1 VTFSDG
7 HYSRAFVVRLCD
19 NICAMKYYEEHEK
32 AYRDLING
40 GFVGWGKKKDIAELF
55 DFSFKQP
62 LQDALLLYEGGGSKI
77 VLDLGCG
84 TGPVSLFC
92 SQNGYQTTGVD
103 VSQTAVSKAYELAKE
118 LGLSSKFICG
128 DFVNGLTSLP
138 RFSIIIDSSFLH
150 CIVFDEDRAKCLSR
164 IYDLLEPGGI
174 FILHTMTSDRSV
186 DFGNNFE
193 LDENGVLWCLYP
205 SSQASEA
212 KLGLKGLMSP
222 QRRLLPSSVI
232 EKQLNDL
239 GFLKVKTE
247 KLYSENLQEPI
258 TLFGTFKKP
267 R

>member
-1 VTFSDG
+1 
-7 HYSRAFVVRLCD
+7 
-19 NICAMKYYEEHEK
+19 MKYYEEHEK

-40 GFVGWGKKKDIAELF
+40 GFVGWGKKKDLTELF
-55 DFSFKQP
+55 NFSFKQ
-62 LQDALLLYEGGGSKI
+62 LLKDALLLHEGDRRKI

-84 TGPVSLFC
+84 TGPISLFC
-92 SQNGYQTTGVD
+92 SQNGYQTVGVD
-103 VSQTAVSKAYELAKE
+103 VSQTAINKACELAEE

-128 DFVNGLTSLP
+128 DFLNGLTSLP
-138 RFSIIIDSSFLH
+138 PVSVIVDSSFLH

-164 IYDLLEPGGI
+164 IYGLLEPGGI

-186 DFGNNFE
+186 DFGNTFE

-212 KLGLKGLMSP
+212 KVGSRGLMSP

-232 EKQLNDL
+232 EKQFTDL
-239 GFLKVKTE
+239 GFLLVKTE

-267 R
+267 L